1 MLNFLRGAM
10 LTVEPMNF
18 VANLKYMGLGMHGI
32 FIVMGVIIG
41 VTLLTNTIFSRGDEE
56 EEDN

>member
-1 MLNFLRGAM
+1 MLNFFRGAM
-10 LTVEPMNF
+10 LAVEPMNF
-18 VANLKYMGLGMHGI
+18 VANLKYMGLGMLGI